1 MKSKIFNVSLLLL
14 FILVTSCTTSGSKSD
29 SSQKSNQVESSTR
42 LMSYNIRNAKGLDDV
57 TDYDRIASIINNS
70 APDIIGVQ
78 ELDSVTGRSQGVDVL
93 NVLAEKTEMFSTYA
107 AAIDYDGGKYGIGVL
122 SKEKPLSVIRVPLPC
137 SREPRML
144 LIVEMGE
151 YYFGNTHFSLNEE
164 DRLKAVNIIKEEAKK
179 LNSDKPFFLVGDI
192 NATPESVVL
201 QSLYDEFTSLVSP
214 DEYTIPAKN
223 PNRTI
228 DYIFAYKANGK
239 WESLDSSGVLAEDVA
254 SDHRPLY
261 ADVKIGF

>member
-1 MKSKIFNVSLLLL
+1 MKAKIFNVSLLLL
-14 FILVTSCTTSGSKSD
+14 ILVTSCNTSGNRSS
-29 SSQKSNQVESSTR
+29 SSQESNQVENSIR

-57 TDYDRIASIINNS
+57 TDYDRIADIINNS
-70 APDIIGVQ
+70 APDIIGIQ

-122 SKEKPLSVIRVPLPC
+122 SKVKPVNVIKVPLPC

-144 LIVEMGE
+144 LIVEMDN

-164 DRLKAVNIIKEEAKK
+164 DRLKSVDIIKEEVKK

-201 QSLYDEFTSLVSP
+201 QSLYDDFTSLVSP
-214 DEYTIPAKN
+214 DEYTIPASN

-228 DYIFAYKANGK
+228 DYIFAFNANGK
-239 WESLDSSGVLAEDVA
+239 WETLNNSGVLAEDVA

-261 ADVKIGF
+261 ADVNIGF